1 MTTRRLLLASG
12 IAASLSCL
20 QPAALAQSRPIRLIV
35 PFGAGGVADLTARAV
50 AQKMA
55 ENMGQSIVIENKPG
69 AGGVVA
75 AEAVAHAEPDG
86 NTLLLMSNAM
96 AVSTGLFKS
105 LPFNARRDFAP
116 VSLLGL
122 FDLAIVVPGNSRFQ
136 SLAELLAWGQDNP
149 GRLNIGTI
157 AVGSTQHLAAEWFNA
172 QSNLHAQI
180 VPFNGTPAVITALR
194 GGQVDAAVEILGPVK
209 SQLAAKAMRALA
221 VLGESR
227 PADLPG
233 VIAARELPGL
243 SGINVSSWNALAA
256 PARTAPA
263 VLERLNREVAK
274 ALQAPE
280 VRKRLADLSVQ
291 PRASSPEQLAR
302 LLDGDIKRWSAV
314 IQRAGIPRQ

>member
-1 MTTRRLLLASG
+1 MTVKKPLPGELDAIETASRDEISALQLERLKW
-12 IAASLSCL
+12 SL
-20 QPAALAQSRPIRLIV
+20 RHTYDN
-35 PFGAGGVADLTARAV
+35 VAPYRE
-50 AQKMA
+50 KC
-55 ENMGQSIVIENKPG
+55 I
-69 AGGVVA
+69 
-75 AEAVAHAEPDG
+75 
-86 NTLLLMSNAM
+86 
-96 AVSTGLFKS
+96 
-105 LPFNARRDFAP
+105 
-116 VSLLGL
+116 
-122 FDLAIVVPGNSRFQ
+122 
-136 SLAELLAWGQDNP
+136 
-149 GRLNIGTI
+149 
-157 AVGSTQHLAAEWFNA
+157 A

>member
-1 MTTRRLLLASG
+1 MITRRLLLASG
-12 IAASLSCL
+12 IAAPLSSLH
-20 QPAALAQSRPIRLIV
+20 PAALAEPRPIRLIV

-50 AQKMA
+50 AQKMG

-75 AEAVAHAEPDG
+75 AETVARAEPDG

-96 AVSTGLFKS
+96 AVSMALFKTLS
-105 LPFNARRDFAP
+105 FDARRDFAP

-122 FDLAIVVPGNSRFQ
+122 FDLAVVVPENSRFKT
-136 SLAELLAWGQDNP
+136 LAELLAWGQENA

-180 VPFNGTPAVITALR
+180 VPFNGTPAVINALR
-194 GGQVDAAVEILGPVK
+194 GGQVDAAIEILGPVK
-209 SQLAAKAMRALA
+209 PQLAAKAMRALA

-243 SGINVSSWNALAA
+243 SSINISSWNALAA
-256 PARTAPA
+256 PARTPA
-263 VLERLNREVAK
+263 ATLERLNREVAR

-280 VRKRLADLSVQ
+280 VRKRLVDLSVQ

-302 LLDGDIKRWSAV
+302 LLDSDIRRWTDV
-314 IQRAGIPRQ
+314 IQRAGIARQ